1 MSPKTQLD
9 YSTEDLEIQGILSK
23 DLKDKWLTEH
33 AWFVPIPEF
42 ESPES
47 PIEAMTSP
55 RYSPISPAFTRHSQ
69 HTPISNCSPISS
81 NPSRY
86 SSDDFNDSDESSDE
100 SSDGSKAFT
109 WPTYPSPTYSPTP
122 TSPTP
127 TSPNY
132 SPTSPKY
139 SPTSPNYSPTSPNY
153 SPTSPK
159 YSPTSPSPSKYSMIS
174 GSDSPI
180 CTSPTPYKVECLKIR
195 DDIYE
200 MAISEFY
207 NPKGDYSET
216 WHKPEEIID
225 PEPMEEDIVM
235 EQDDHQ
241 TFKMCPTNQFD
252 YSAEDFEIQGILSK
266 ELDSDDIDQNL
277 AWLMPNKP
285 STDTEDQ
292 DQDLDD
298 IDQSLAWL
306 RPNKSSNEDHDLND
320 TDQSLAWFRPW
331 L

>member
-1 MSPKTQLD
+1 M
-9 YSTEDLEIQGILSK
+9 IL
-23 DLKDKWLTEH
+23 
-33 AWFVPIPEF
+33 
-42 ESPES
+42 
-47 PIEAMTSP
+47 
-55 RYSPISPAFTRHSQ
+55 
-69 HTPISNCSPISS
+69 
-81 NPSRY
+81 
-86 SSDDFNDSDESSDE
+86 
-100 SSDGSKAFT
+100 
-109 WPTYPSPTYSPTP
+109 
-122 TSPTP
+122 
-127 TSPNY
+127 
-132 SPTSPKY
+132 
-139 SPTSPNYSPTSPNY
+139 
-153 SPTSPK
+153 
-159 YSPTSPSPSKYSMIS
+159 

-180 CTSPTPYKVECLKIR
+180 CTSTTPYK
-195 DDIYE
+195 
-200 MAISEFY
+200 
-207 NPKGDYSET
+207 GDYLET
-216 WHKPEEIID
+216 WHKPEKIVD
-225 PEPMEEDIVM
+225 QEPMEEDIVM